1 MTKKNENEEIAAL
14 CSDYLMDTYA
24 KTATVVRGKGCRV
37 WDARNSVYLDFT
49 AGISVHNV
57 GHAHPKV
64 VEAIRAQAET
74 LRAMSYTSVS
84 VGPRDR
90 SSASVAGRSPCRVPT
105 TSPGAGV
112 RRS

>member
-14 CSDYLMDTYA
+14 CGDFMMDTYA

-57 GHAHPKV
+57 GHAHP
-64 VEAIRAQAET
+64 
-74 LRAMSYTSVS
+74 
-84 VGPRDR
+84 
-90 SSASVAGRSPCRVPT
+90 
-105 TSPGAGV
+105 
-112 RRS
+112 